1 MKRPYTFDRV
11 VRILFSVFGI
21 VATVYLLNLL
31 SDVLLPF
38 FVAFLIAYIL
48 EPWVKLNKRILHC
61 KRRFFPVM
69 LTLVEAAGL
78 VGVSGWI
85 LVPYLIDECV
95 AMTSLIR
102 EYASSQIQIP
112 YISHEIHDFI
122 RQNIDLEQISR
133 LMSREQWIELIKS
146 GLGRT
151 WSLIGSSVSLI
162 MGVVSWMIVFLYLVF
177 IMIDYERMGQQFRS
191 LIPYGQRNQVL
202 HILKDIET
210 SASRYFRGQF
220 CIALSVGILFSIGF
234 LIIGLPMAVLFGL
247 FIGMLNMVPYLQ
259 LISFPIAA
267 FLCLVGAITGPVDF
281 WMLFWETMAVYVI
294 VQCIQ
299 DLILTPKIMG
309 KAMGLNPAIILL
321 SLSIWGSLLGFLGL
335 IIALPLTT
343 LILSYYDLYIVR
355 RSNPSDL
362 DSDSDTSQNPTP
374 PAS

>member
-11 VRILFSVFGI
+11 VRIIFSVLGI
-21 VATVYLLNLL
+21 VATVYMLNLL
-31 SDVLLPF
+31 SEVLLPF
-38 FVAFLIAYIL
+38 FVAFLIAYVL

-61 KRRFFPVM
+61 KRRLFPVM
-69 LTLVEAAGL
+69 LTLVEAVAL
-78 VGVSGWI
+78 VSVSGWL

-112 YISHEIHDFI
+112 YLSHEIHDFI

-133 LMSREQWIELIKS
+133 LMSREQWTELIKS

-177 IMIDYERMGQQFRS
+177 IMIDYERMGQSFRR

-220 CIALSVGILFSIGF
+220 CIALTVGILFSIGF

-309 KAMGLNPAIILL
+309 KAMGLNPAMILL

-355 RSNPSDL
+355 RSIPSDSDP
-362 DSDSDTSQNPTP
+362 DSDSSQNPTP
-374 PAS
+374 TGS